1 MYKVAKI
8 IDEYKVVINAGSRQD
23 VCEGQKYLIYAIDNN
38 EIFDPDTG
46 RSLGYLEIVKGT
58 GIVTHVQE
66 KIATLESDTFLLSTF
81 INILLP
87 VNTAP

>member
-46 RSLGYLEIVKGT
+46 RSLGYLEIVKGKNCYS
-58 GIVTHVQE
+58 GIRYLSQ
-66 KIATLESDTFLLSTF
+66 KKKYSSFLY
-81 INILLP
+81 
-87 VNTAP
+87 

>member
-38 EIFDPDTG
+38 EI
-46 RSLGYLEIVKGT
+46 
-58 GIVTHVQE
+58 
-66 KIATLESDTFLLSTF
+66 
-81 INILLP
+81 
-87 VNTAP
+87 